1 MDHFLTKLIRGTADQ
16 SAHRRFIKFSKG
28 DFPDGGPVLRIKAKK
43 NSMTLNGSFEY
54 EDLMGYFIAS
64 HLPEGSYKV
73 EGNIYTQ
80 PHVDLEEI
88 QDKLQKIS
96 LPGEWEPGKRDLKNL
111 FLYSMNTSLTPHEL
125 IQLYDNLTDD
135 CYLLLT
141 ISGNGEWKFKSDN
154 KIPKL
159 KTIFGKAEPFES
171 CNPDTKVKCKNTE
184 LCEKT
189 GICIT
194 DRTKFCN
201 AKTSALSSQELEDFF
216 QLVLPDF
223 LDLPRSFDEIFLVNK
238 YSITNFI
245 FPDDKDSISP
255 RDLREKIKKVGFLER
270 IVYLDDKVFS
280 KKIEFTV

>member
-1 MDHFLTKLIRGTADQ
+1 MDHFLTKLIHGAADL

-28 DFPDGGPVLRIKAKK
+28 EFPDGGPVLRIKAKK
-43 NSMTLNGSFEY
+43 NSLTLNGSFEY
-54 EDLMGYFIAS
+54 EDLMGYFVAL

-73 EGNIYTQ
+73 EGDIYTQ
-80 PHVDLEEI
+80 PHVELEEI
-88 QDKLQKIS
+88 QGKLKKVS
-96 LPGEWEPGKRDLKNL
+96 LPGDWEPGKRDLKNL
-111 FLYSMNTSLTPHEL
+111 FVYPMNTSLTPKEL
-125 IQLYDNLTDD
+125 VQLYDNLADD

-141 ISGNGEWKFKSDN
+141 ISGSGDWKFKSDD

-159 KTIFGKAEPFES
+159 KKIFGKAEAFES

-201 AKTSALSSQELEDFF
+201 AKTATLSSQEIEDFF
-216 QLVLPDF
+216 KLLLPDF
-223 LDLPRSFDEIFLVNK
+223 PELPRSFEEIFLVNK
-238 YSITNFI
+238 YSIINFI
-245 FPDDKDSISP
+245 FPDDKDSIST

-270 IVYLDDKVFS
+270 IVYMDEKVFS